1 MASERLT
8 DLGPEQ
14 RVIDP
19 ALRFVNVELGGHHIE
34 VAGEY
39 DGNTCRKKLRGCK
52 RSSPTALA
60 AFVGGLGASA
70 SLRRSGRIGELDPP
84 HYASIGAPDRNRER
98 QDEVIVFA
106 GPGVEGQMAGRGELD
121 PEVLQLAD
129 QRLGLGQ
136 LLLDLQL
143 PLMQQRLQPADERQL
158 RHAADRAVGRLDR
171 TPGDQHADWR
181 DAGIGEEIKHR
192 SANTRVVD
200 DELRVG
206 QLSEQPPD
214 MGDDAGIGRAQR
226 PALKVSN
233 LVDVAHATNLSK
245 SSTSASS
252 IISDEKAEVSA
263 SINSPSNS
271 WLNSI
276 GPSFWR
282 IFSRNSAPMRGH
294 SRPMILIRST
304 SMPSCQFS

>member
-158 RHAADRAVGRLDR
+158 RHAAGRAVARLDC
-171 TPGDQHADWR
+171 TPGDQHADR
-181 DAGIGEEIKHR
+181 R
-192 SANTRVVD
+192 
-200 DELRVG
+200 
-206 QLSEQPPD
+206 
-214 MGDDAGIGRAQR
+214 DAGIGRAQR
-226 PALKVSN
+226 HALEVSD
-233 LVDVAHATNLSK
+233 LVDVAHVMNLSK

-252 IISDEKAEVSA
+252 IISDEKAELSA

-282 IFSRNSAPMRGH
+282 IFSRISAPMRGH

-304 SMPSCQFS
+304 SMPPCQFS